1 MLIDN
6 IIIYNQ
12 TVGDTNINFL
22 EVLLLYFEF
31 KYLVEESNDQFDKQ
45 LQIIIYKLS
54 FETDYKP

>member
-45 LQIIIYKLS
+45 LQIIISKLS
-54 FETDYKP
+54 PDYKP

>member
-45 LQIIIYKLS
+45 L
-54 FETDYKP
+54 

>member
-6 IIIYNQ
+6 IIIYIQ

-45 LQIIIYKLS
+45 LQIIISKLS
-54 FETDYKP
+54 PDYKP

>member
-6 IIIYNQ
+6 IIIYIQ

-45 LQIIIYKLS
+45 L
-54 FETDYKP
+54 

>member
-45 LQIIIYKLS
+45 LMIIIYKLS